1 MNIKLLVNTSS
12 PDLLSDTQDVPLQRL
27 QVQAKTQYTSEKA
40 KLWVTELEELYEE
53 LKKNILDAQACYQT
67 QADTRQ
73 TPTLDIQIEDL
84 VFVLAK
90 FIWTMQP
97 SKKLA
102 QDPLCKT
109 LAMTT

>member
-1 MNIKLLVNTSS
+1 MNIELLVDMSS
-12 PDLLSDTQDVPLQRL
+12 PDLLSNTLDVLLQRL
-27 QVQAKTQYTSEKA
+27 QVQAKIQYTEKA
-40 KLWVTELEELYEE
+40 KLQVTELEELYEE

-67 QADTRQ
+67 QADTQQ

-102 QDPLCKT
+102 EKYLGSFV
-109 LAMTT
+109 

>member
-1 MNIKLLVNTSS
+1 MNIELLVDMSL
-12 PDLLSDTQDVPLQRL
+12 PDLLSDTLDILLQRL
-27 QVQAKTQYTSEKA
+27 QVQAKIQYTSEKA
-40 KLWVTELEELYEE
+40 KLQVTELEELYEE

-67 QADTRQ
+67 QADTQQ

-102 QDPLCKT
+102 EKYLGSFV
-109 LAMTT
+109 